1 MFSIFFYL
9 LQVKYI
15 NIHCEWGR
23 GGIRCSVTAI
33 KKFISMA
40 LRAGV
45 PMQSL
50 RLGKRERTPGGQV
63 SGQKVT

>member
-23 GGIRCSVTAI
+23 GGIRCSVAEENI
-33 KKFISMA
+33 KKKVYKH
-40 LRAGV
+40 GV
-45 PMQSL
+45 EGRRPDAESQV
-50 RLGKRERTPGGQV
+50 GKT
-63 SGQKVT
+63 